1 MPRASQDRITAVRL
15 EIAAAASKLQG
26 RRTAQLVGRI
36 RKKAVGPLV
45 DLLQYGIKLAST
57 SSCKVPNSSVSQVS
71 DVKAKFRCPA
81 GG

>member
-57 SSCKVPNSSVSQVS
+57 SSKLSEVILLGPYAIS
-71 DVKAKFRCPA
+71 A
-81 GG
+81 